1 MAVSSSFNYPFVVDI
16 KKEFQSNILRH
27 TFTQCCEHSQS
38 FISHLSLCGCFVY
51 DFSYYYGRHHHH
63 RRRRCCLLSSLLTLV
78 SSLCACICRWLS
90 HTTHAKPHTSTDP
103 FEFSYT
109 LFHCSVSFQWI
120 EQLFVGCLKSVLF
133 CIWTLMHTPAT
144 REFSFLRLLKT

>member
-78 SSLCACICRWLS
+78 SSLCACICRWNSLAVSHYTRQTAYIDGSVWIFIYFIPLFGVVSMDRTTVRWLFEISFILYLDFDAHTS
-90 HTTHAKPHTSTDP
+90 HTR
-103 FEFSYT
+103 
-109 LFHCSVSFQWI
+109 I
-120 EQLFVGCLKSVLF
+120 
-133 CIWTLMHTPAT
+133 
-144 REFSFLRLLKT
+144 